1 MPRAV
6 PVIKTLSA
14 FDIRKSSCVSS
25 LVFYGLFASHRT
37 NLLGAGV
44 VWAAGTEEARILDFN
59 VATAAAVYCDGGT

>member
-1 MPRAV
+1 
-6 PVIKTLSA
+6 
-14 FDIRKSSCVSS
+14 VSQ

-59 VATAAAVYCDGGT
+59 VATAAAVYYDGGT